1 MSPISTKL
9 SFLYSFIYSVL
20 HIKDQI
26 LLPMQDTVTACISSL
41 HISSFTMTISYME
54 RNLCVAF
61 AYT

>member
-9 SFLYSFIYSVL
+9 SVQFHLLFFVL

-26 LLPMQDTVTACISSL
+26 LLPMQDTVAACISSL
-41 HISSFTMTISYME
+41 HISSLTMTISYME